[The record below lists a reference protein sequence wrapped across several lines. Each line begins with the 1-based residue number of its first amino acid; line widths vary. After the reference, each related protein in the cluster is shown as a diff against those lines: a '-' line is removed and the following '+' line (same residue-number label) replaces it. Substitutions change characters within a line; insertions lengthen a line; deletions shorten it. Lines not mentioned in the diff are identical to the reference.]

1 MRELAHWAAA
11 CAVALV
17 VACGGGNGADDAGA
31 PREEPV
37 EAVEPADAG
46 GAADVAVS
54 GETIFMTNCATC
66 HGEGGTG
73 EGPAAVGLE
82 PPPANLT
89 DAEWVAGDGS
99 YDAVRGTI
107 EGGSPGTAM
116 IGWKGTLDEAEI
128 DAVTNYVLSLSGGS

>member
-17 VACGGGNGADDAGA
+17 VACGGGDGAEDANA
-31 PREEPV
+31 PREDPV
-37 EAVEPADAG
+37 ETAEPTEAPD
-46 GAADVAVS
+46 AADVAVS
-54 GETIFMTNCATC
+54 GERIFMTNCATC

-82 PPPANLT
+82 PPPADLT
-89 DAEWVAGDGS
+89 DAEWVTGDGS